1 MLLNILEIFCF
12 LDGRG
17 LDFKLWLD
25 SSLATLQTNAF
36 KDEKELLYFILRRFL
51 CVVLELTIIM

>member
-1 MLLNILEIFCF
+1 MLLNILEILCF

-17 LDFKLWLD
+17 LDFKLRLD

-36 KDEKELLYFILRRFL
+36 KDEEELLYFILRSFL
-51 CVVLELTIIM
+51 CVVLELTVM